1 MAKRLPGGVLSGK
14 VGDLVYQR
22 NGVVRA
28 YVVPKDTKTYK
39 QQRCRRYLAQI
50 ARAWG
55 KLSPQERVKWAQ
67 KAHFWGGMPSG
78 FHLWVSSAYGASMA
92 HIRRKY
98 GASTVQTSRGDQGEI
113 K

>member
-1 MAKRLPGGVLSGK
+1 MAKRLPGGALSGK

-55 KLSPQERVKWAQ
+55 KLSPQERAKWVQ
-67 KAHFWGGMPSG
+67 KAYFLNNGLSG
-78 FHLWVSSAYGASMA
+78 FHLWVSCAYGASTA
-92 HIRRKY
+92 HIRRKH
-98 GASTVQTSRGDQGEI
+98 GASTAQTSRGDQAEI